1 MMTIRRRRRGL
12 QNKNKFRELLGD
24 IMFFNKIETKP
35 VHREQALDHVED
47 CECDVCKIKALKL
60 RGDKKRG
67 TSG

>member
-1 MMTIRRRRRGL
+1 MTRRRRRGL
-12 QNKNKFRELLGD
+12 ENKNKFRELLGDD

-47 CECDVCKIKALKL
+47 CECDACKIMALKL

-67 TSG
+67 TNG